1 MSKTT
6 LVVEATNVTKTY
18 MLGKVPVEALR
29 GVNLKVESGDFL
41 AILGPSGSG
50 KSTMLNLVG
59 ALDKP
64 TSGTLLI
71 DGVDIS
77 KLNDNQ
83 LAELRLKIGFVFQF
97 FNLIPRLTAKDNVE
111 LSMSI
116 ANMGKAERKKH
127 AIELL
132 ETVGLKDRVNHKP
145 AELSGGQQ
153 QRVAI
158 ARALA
163 NNPKFLLLDEPT
175 NDLDIPTLET
185 LEESLL
191 DFPGAV
197 VLITHDRCMLDRIC
211 NTLLALGNPEQ
222 NELFSD
228 YHQWEASLKKLA
240 PPVKAKEEKPTRAP
254 SKAKLSYAEKKEYEQ
269 MEEKILKLEE
279 EVRQLN
285 LKLESPEIAQNPQE
299 LQIVCSQIG
308 LLETRIEQHYLR
320 WEELEKKLSN
330 P

>member
-1 MSKTT
+1 MQKTIP
-6 LVVEATNVTKTY
+6 VVEATKVTKTY
-18 MLGKVPVEALR
+18 MLGKIPVQALR
-29 GVNLKVESGDFL
+29 GVNLKVETGDFL

-50 KSTMLNLVG
+50 KSTMLNLIG

-83 LAELRLKIGFVFQF
+83 LADLRLRIGFVFQF

-116 ANMGKAERKKH
+116 ANASKTQRKQR

-132 ETVGLKDRVNHKP
+132 ETVGLKDRINHKP

-175 NDLDIPTLET
+175 GNVDSKTASEVL
-185 LEESLL
+185 SLIKRL
-191 DFPGAV
+191 NTENNV
-197 VLITHDRCMLDRIC
+197 SIIMVTHDQH
-211 NTLLALGNPEQ
+211 LAREAKRVVQMFDGEIS
-222 NELFSD
+222 SD
-228 YHQWEASLKKLA
+228 
-240 PPVKAKEEKPTRAP
+240 V
-254 SKAKLSYAEKKEYEQ
+254 
-269 MEEKILKLEE
+269 
-279 EVRQLN
+279 VN
-285 LKLESPEIAQNPQE
+285 
-299 LQIVCSQIG
+299 
-308 LLETRIEQHYLR
+308 
-320 WEELEKKLSN
+320 
-330 P
+330 

>member
-1 MSKTT
+1 MSMKNIP
-6 LVVEATNVTKTY
+6 VVEAIDVKKTY

-29 GVNLKVESGDFL
+29 GVNLTVEAGDFV

-50 KSTMLNLVG
+50 KSTMLNLIG

-83 LAELRLKIGFVFQF
+83 LAQLRLKIGFVFQF
-97 FNLIPRLTAKDNVE
+97 FNLIPRLTARDNVE
-111 LSMSI
+111 LPMSI
-116 ANMGKAERKKH
+116 ANMTKAQRKKR

-175 NDLDIPTLET
+175 GNVDSKTASE
-185 LEESLL
+185 
-191 DFPGAV
+191 
-197 VLITHDRCMLDRIC
+197 VLNLIRKLNVEDKVSIIMVTHDQH
-211 NTLLALGNPEQ
+211 LARE
-222 NELFSD
+222 
-228 YHQWEASLKKLA
+228 
-240 PPVKAKEEKPTRAP
+240 
-254 SKAKLSYAEKKEYEQ
+254 SKRTVQ
-269 MEEKILKLEE
+269 MFDGEITT
-279 EVRQLN
+279 EVVNQ
-285 LKLESPEIAQNPQE
+285 K
-299 LQIVCSQIG
+299 
-308 LLETRIEQHYLR
+308 
-320 WEELEKKLSN
+320 
-330 P
+330 